1 MSDIE
6 ESMSSNAKSDQSSDP
21 DLQNLF
27 EDISSNSES
36 GSIVKE
42 PVKKTNGSKN
52 MEEPTE
58 KPNINEN
65 KEEAVESDKAPKLQ
79 FIKPIN
85 LEKSDIKEPKILQ
98 TQEPKNLETIDGPKK
113 YNIKESLEPEKK
125 PIKSAQEPLKHQK
138 LLNGKTFEIDR
149 SKLLSALMKSCQLSA
164 NDFKSV
170 GKQFNAGKVDLK
182 SQNRFEARFQ
192 QLWKARLKKN
202 KRSNN
207 TSMHSFS
214 TYMPPKYID
223 ENDDDDEKDVKKQ
236 KSSNIQKLN
245 LSDYSFYSN
254 DMKYMGRQ
262 FSFKKYEKDDEETEP
277 KTNEEKFQELFKTK
291 LEKFKP
297 KLAKE
302 NTVAVSKLN
311 KSDLLELHKKL
322 LVNEYREIKN
332 N

>member
-6 ESMSSNAKSDQSSDP
+6 ESKSSNAKSDQSSDP

-36 GSIVKE
+36 GSIEKE

-65 KEEAVESDKAPKLQ
+65 KESVESDKALKLK

-85 LEKSDIKEPKILQ
+85 LEKSDIKEPKIS
-98 TQEPKNLETIDGPKK
+98 TQEPKNLETIEGPKK
-113 YNIKESLEPEKK
+113 YNIKESLEPEKR
-125 PIKSAQEPLKHQK
+125 PIKSAQEPLIHQK
-138 LLNGKTFEIDR
+138 QLDGKTFEIDR
-149 SKLLSALMKSCQLSA
+149 SNLLSVLMKSCQFSA

-182 SQNRFEARFQ
+182 SQSRFETRFQ
-192 QLWKARLKKN
+192 MLWKDRLKKN

-223 ENDDDDEKDVKKQ
+223 ENDEEDEKGVKKQ
-236 KSSNIQKLN
+236 KNSIIQKLN

-262 FSFKKYEKDDEETEP
+262 FSFKKYEKDEESAP
-277 KTNEEKFQELFKTK
+277 KTNEEKFQDLFKSK
-291 LEKFKP
+291 LEKLKP
-297 KLAKE
+297 KLDRE
-302 NTVAVSKLN
+302 NASNLN
-311 KSDLLELHKKL
+311 KSDLVELHKKL
-322 LVNEYREIKN
+322 LVNEYREINKK
-332 N
+332 

>member
-6 ESMSSNAKSDQSSDP
+6 VSASSNAKSDQSSDP

-36 GSIVKE
+36 GSIEKE
-42 PVKKTNGSKN
+42 PIKKTNETKK
-52 MEEPTE
+52 MEEPKE

-65 KEEAVESDKAPKLQ
+65 KQEFVESDKAPKLQ
-79 FIKPIN
+79 FIKP
-85 LEKSDIKEPKILQ
+85 KSDNKEPTKSN
-98 TQEPKNLETIDGPKK
+98 QESKNLETIERPKE
-113 YNIKESLEPEKK
+113 YNSKESLGKDLEKSDNK
-125 PIKSAQEPLKHQK
+125 EPIKSTQEPLKHQK
-138 LLNGKTFEIDR
+138 QLNGKTFEIDR
-149 SKLLSALMKSCQLSA
+149 SKLLSVLMKSCQLSA

-170 GKQFNAGKVDLK
+170 GKQFNAGKVDFK
-182 SQNRFEARFQ
+182 IQSRFEARFQ
-192 QLWKARLKKN
+192 KLWKEKLKKN

-207 TSMHSFS
+207 TSMLS

-223 ENDDDDEKDVKKQ
+223 ENDEEDEKGVKKQ
-236 KSSNIQKLN
+236 KNLTTQKLN

-262 FSFKKYEKDDEETEP
+262 FRFKKYEKDDEETVP
-277 KTNEEKFQELFKTK
+277 KTNEEKFQALFKSK

-297 KLAKE
+297 KLDKE
-302 NTVAVSKLN
+302 NTAKLN

-322 LVNEYREIKN
+322 LVNEYREIN
-332 N
+332 NK